1 MVLLATVIPALMALA
16 AALVFLLWRRRQRVA
31 ASDAFL
37 GKLALEEGAPAA
49 SPRSLR
55 SRSLRGPRGSLADS
69 LASDTRCRPI
79 LHGIADHMRCTTVK
93 PSAHGLLRGV
103 DSRC

>member
-37 GKLALEEGAPAA
+37 GKLADSTSIEFVYHVCAFLPAI
-49 SPRSLR
+49 
-55 SRSLRGPRGSLADS
+55 G
-69 LASDTRCRPI
+69 I
-79 LHGIADHMRCTTVK
+79 LTA
-93 PSAHGLLRGV
+93 LLPNMEPAR
-103 DSRC
+103 RRA